1 MKIYLAGPLFTT
13 PEREFNVQ
21 LATRLRAAGHEVFV
35 PQENPASER
44 TGKAIFEKD
53 LGGLDW
59 ADGVVAVMDGADPDS
74 GTCWECGY
82 AYATKKP
89 VVLFRSDFRGSGDAD
104 DIPYNAML
112 IGAADAHIELRLGT
126 VDEAA
131 AAIDAELG
139 RLDTGVS
146 PRSERIGA
154 GDGVRTR
161 DMQLG
166 RLPLCQLSY
175 SRPRHGKGN
184 LMGLT
189 TRRPRRGP
197 SANGE

>member
-21 LATRLRAAGHEVFV
+21 LAARLRDAGHDVWV
-35 PQENPASER
+35 PQEHPAPER
-44 TGKAIFEKD
+44 TGKSIFQKD
-53 LGGLDW
+53 LEGLDG
-59 ADGVVAVMDGADPDS
+59 AEGVVAIMDGPDPDS

-112 IGAADAHIELRLGT
+112 IGAADARIDHRLGT

-131 AAIDAELG
+131 AAIHAELV
-139 RLDTGVS
+139 RLT
-146 PRSERIGA
+146 PR
-154 GDGVRTR
+154 
-161 DMQLG
+161 
-166 RLPLCQLSY
+166 
-175 SRPRHGKGN
+175 
-184 LMGLT
+184 
-189 TRRPRRGP
+189 
-197 SANGE
+197 

>member
-44 TGKAIFEKD
+44 TGAAIFRKD
-53 LGGLDW
+53 LEGLDW

-82 AYATKKP
+82 AYARKKP
-89 VVLFRSDFRGSGDAD
+89 VVLFRSDLRGSGDAD

-112 IGAADAHIELRLGT
+112 MGAADAHIELRLGT

-131 AAIDAELG
+131 AAIDAELV
-139 RLDTGVS
+139 RLTPG
-146 PRSERIGA
+146 
-154 GDGVRTR
+154 
-161 DMQLG
+161 
-166 RLPLCQLSY
+166 
-175 SRPRHGKGN
+175 
-184 LMGLT
+184 
-189 TRRPRRGP
+189 
-197 SANGE
+197 